1 MLEEGQEVLIQI
13 LEDRVEF
20 DEMGRNAVFNV
31 FNLFLKN
38 FPLIERGKLFEISK
52 CIDEDKDGLIEINDL
67 IEFLLSKMNHKSL
80 KLGYKS
86 ILNRLK
92 IQDTSLE
99 ELFDKEEM
107 RLANEIN
114 FVQFL
119 KFFNTNFNLS
129 PAIIKKIYDDI
140 KGKTL
145 KNINQVA
152 DVIDAVNQFKTIL
165 DSNNKSISNKITLL
179 EMKSFEIEIKQ
190 FVQNHLQ
197 IYGKPFDGN
206 DFNLPNKINIE
217 RFREFIKDSRLNFQL
232 GMSVFYLI
240 KSFNSNK
247 NEYFISKDDLFE
259 FLNSYKGNYES
270 LSIEKVVENLENFG
284 CPMKFCFANVETAK
298 DKVTKSDMEECLY
311 KCYPNFSRDLLDII
325 IQELDNENKG
335 LITLNNIQEFLIKY
349 TKYGV

>member
-1 MLEEGQEVLIQI
+1 MTKISGSVVKKRSSIQIDSEKKNYFGLKEEKIDTQKILVNEDVIKEALKEIDMLEEGQEVLIQI

-206 DFNLPNKINIE
+206 DFN
-217 RFREFIKDSRLNFQL
+217 Q
-232 GMSVFYLI
+232 
-240 KSFNSNK
+240 
-247 NEYFISKDDLFE
+247 
-259 FLNSYKGNYES
+259 FLQRK
-270 LSIEKVVENLENFG
+270 L
-284 CPMKFCFANVETAK
+284 
-298 DKVTKSDMEECLY
+298 
-311 KCYPNFSRDLLDII
+311 
-325 IQELDNENKG
+325 
-335 LITLNNIQEFLIKY
+335 
-349 TKYGV
+349 